1 MLDAATAAVCA
12 SKHDAEER
20 FQARQITCNNADVGL
35 DNGPDGEVA
44 RVPEPVAGSTV
55 CGDVRGF
62 DYGGCR
68 GALDESDVFS

>member
-44 RVPEPVAGSTV
+44 
-55 CGDVRGF
+55 
-62 DYGGCR
+62 
-68 GALDESDVFS
+68 